1 MENELKNTDSI
12 NEEFEELIN
21 EDEVLRELYN
31 RAKNCN
37 NNINVMISL
46 PTNKTTVSFNKYSSE
61 EKERG

>member
-37 NNINVMISL
+37 NDINVMISL
-46 PTNKTTVSFNKYSSE
+46 STNKTTVSFNKYSSE

>member
-1 MENELKNTDSI
+1 MENEFKNTDSI
-12 NEEFEELIN
+12 NEELEELLN

-31 RAKNCN
+31 RAKNGN
-37 NNINVMISL
+37 NDINVMISL